1 MNTNSFCKT
10 QLLSDSPAEED
21 AFGSHKNVAITI
33 AKLINEEDGGKS
45 IALTG
50 SWGSGKSTVVDMLKK
65 ELDSSIGLFVFDA
78 WAHEGDPLRRT
89 FLEQLIDFLT
99 EKEWINSEKWEQ
111 EKLILSHKYLKQTIE
126 STPVL
131 TDVGKTFAAL
141 AILVPLGYV
150 MLSLFGKENIPFY
163 MPHIGFI
170 LAISPLIFLVL
181 SLIKIHLINLKNDE
195 NEKNDELFSLIINH
209 SKNTEISG
217 TITTPDPTSIEFQSF
232 FRKLLK
238 DASLNDKSRKLL
250 IVIDNLDRIDAKD
263 ALSIWATMRTFFD
276 LNSMNDDDSL
286 SRLWLILPFDPIA
299 LNRLWHFDGDK
310 GTNEEQNTN
319 NKQNAN
325 EKQNTNESL
334 AQSFIDKSFQI
345 NFSVAPPVF
354 SAWKDFMLKLLA
366 EAFPDHETNDF
377 YTIYRLFRLRALTDK
392 KFPTP
397 RNLKL
402 FINQIGAL
410 HRQWC
415 GEIPLSIQ
423 ALYVILKRNDFDFK
437 NDLIKDDILEVNEIS
452 LISPD
457 YQKYLAA
464 LHFNVPVE
472 ESLQILMAPPIENAL
487 NEGNVDAIKELCNYP
502 GFTQVCEH
510 VIEDQ
515 CFDWSESESR
525 TILIAANTLSAI
537 ENHNDPSWIHIWNLL
552 HKATMNITFIET
564 LDENVGNGF
573 VQLIKHK
580 KDTDFVKSVVEI
592 IAESIQSFEPDEQII
607 ESVSIENWIKGVYP
621 VLTEL
626 LNNNYQNV
634 IDEYFCI
641 DCSASNYIEIIKHLA
656 NNSEWYD
663 IQPYFRT
670 KAVTSEVVAELVK
683 ISSEGTFDCIHSK
696 IVEIMLRIEQDW
708 QWLDLI
714 GVLNGRLQ
722 GSNNLQPSEI
732 KSSLNT
738 LLHLE
743 RQGESDA
750 KTNLVNLATHGHLL
764 HHLHQINAANDWETF
779 GFLLVPLIQTIPDGQ
794 ITQHIGN
801 SQSGLAAFNAIL
813 KTPANY
819 SDVVNKFA
827 QLVVKM
833 SFMRDFVKLSDEYP
847 SISAFTNEVIKTI
860 SKRPDAHELLPP
872 ARIISSYTMLTQ
884 ALSDESFSDLIRQ
897 SIQENSLVTSLMSNN
912 FDVNISRI
920 YSITLQVLSQNNNDR
935 HNFVDF
941 LIKGFRSI
949 KRETWESE
957 LINEGELI
965 DLLIYVVKSGHKL
978 NLTTN
983 FQNALLNNSQH
994 IIENDVEL
1002 HYSEEQWKNVY
1013 GALDDHAKIT
1023 LMKDLLDKIIESDL
1037 SVDAVLEIYGQLL
1050 KDENLLVEAADRL
1063 IRVGF
1068 KRFIEK
1074 KNVNE
1079 LIWLN
1084 EVISDYPQILNTCGK
1099 SIKINFERQIVNM
1112 WDVELNDEIKE
1123 ILETIITKLGIN
1135 NQFSV
1140 ELNSK
1145 AISLIDL
1152 NKFDEAKIILDK
1164 ATKIN
1169 PQFAEAW
1176 NNRGE
1181 IYHKLENNDEALI
1194 SFDETIKINPN
1205 YAIAWHNKGKVLTD
1219 LGRNDEAEQASKKA
1233 QELDEQ
1239 L

>member
-21 AFGSHKNVAITI
+21 AFGSHKNVAKTI
-33 AKLINEEDGGKS
+33 AKLIDEENGGKS

-99 EKEWINSEKWEQ
+99 EKEWIDNEKWEK
-111 EKLILSHKYLKQTIE
+111 EKLILSHKFLEQKIK

-131 TDVGKTFAAL
+131 THVGKAFAAL
-141 AILVPLGYV
+141 AILMPLGYV
-150 MLSLFGKENIPFY
+150 MLSLSGKENILWY

-170 LAISPLIFLVL
+170 LALSPFIFLVFN
-181 SLIKIHLINLKNDE
+181 LIKNYLHNRKVDE
-195 NEKNDELFSLIINH
+195 DDKIDELFSLIINH

-232 FRKLLK
+232 FRRLLK

-276 LNSMNDDDSL
+276 HNSMNNDESL

-299 LNRLWHFDGDK
+299 LNRLWHFDNDK
-310 GTNEEQNTN
+310 GTN
-319 NKQNAN
+319 K
-325 EKQNTNESL
+325 KQNTNESL

-345 NFSVAPPVF
+345 NFCVAPPVF

-366 EAFPDHETNDF
+366 EAFPDHETDDF

-397 RNLKL
+397 RDLKL
-402 FINQIGAL
+402 FINQVGAL

-415 GEIPLSIQ
+415 SEIPLSIQ
-423 ALYVILKRNDFDFK
+423 ALYVILKRNNFDFEK
-437 NDLIKDDILEVNEIS
+437 DLIKDDILEANELS
-452 LISPD
+452 LIDPY

-472 ESLQILMAPPIENAL
+472 ESIQILMAPSIENAL
-487 NEGNVDAIKELCNYP
+487 NEGDVDAIKELCNYP

-515 CFDWSESESR
+515 CFDWSKSENK

-537 ENHNDPSWIHIWNLL
+537 EKHNDPSWINIWNLL
-552 HKATMNITFIET
+552 HKATMDIDFIET
-564 LDENVGNGF
+564 LDENMGNGF

-580 KDTDFVKSVVEI
+580 KDTHFVQSIVEI
-592 IAESIQSFEPDEQII
+592 IAESIQSFESDDQII
-607 ESVSIENWIKGVYP
+607 ESAIIENWIKGVYP

-626 LNNNYQNV
+626 LNSDYQNV

-641 DCSASNYIEIIKHLA
+641 DCSASNYIEIIKPLA
-656 NNSEWYD
+656 ENSEWYE
-663 IQPYFRT
+663 IQPCFRT
-670 KAVTSEVVAELVK
+670 EAATSEVIAELVK
-683 ISSEGTFDCIHSK
+683 ISTDGTFDCIHSK
-696 IVEIMLRIEQDW
+696 IVEVMLRIEQDW
-708 QWLDLI
+708 PWSDLI
-714 GVLNGRLQ
+714 VALNKRLQ
-722 GSNNLQPSEI
+722 APNHLKPSEI
-732 KSSLNT
+732 KSSINVLLNFDK
-738 LLHLE
+738 
-743 RQGESDA
+743 QGNSDA
-750 KTNLVNLATHGHLL
+750 NTNLVNLTTHGHFL
-764 HHLHQINAANDWETF
+764 HHLHQINATKEWETF
-779 GFLLVPLIQTIPDGQ
+779 GFLLAPLIRTIPNGQ
-794 ITQHIGN
+794 VTQHIGD

-813 KTPANY
+813 ATPTNY
-819 SDVVNKFA
+819 SEVVEKYIQLAVKF
-827 QLVVKM
+827 
-833 SFMRDFVKLSDEYP
+833 SFIDGLIKSSNEYQN
-847 SISAFTNEVIKTI
+847 ISAFTNEVIKTI
-860 SKRPDAHELLPP
+860 SKRPDAHELLSP
-872 ARIISSYTMLTQ
+872 AQIISSHTMLKE
-884 ALSDESFSDLIRQ
+884 ALSDESFLNLIQQ
-897 SIQENSLVTSLMSNN
+897 SIQEKSLVTFLMSNN
-912 FDVNISRI
+912 FDVNISRV
-920 YSITLQVLSQNNNDR
+920 YSIVLKVLSQNNNDR
-935 HNFVDF
+935 HDFVDF
-941 LIKGFRSI
+941 LIKGFRGI
-949 KRETWESE
+949 RRETWESE
-957 LINEGELI
+957 LINEGELTE
-965 DLLIYVVKSGHKL
+965 LLIYVVESGHKL

-983 FQNALLNNSQH
+983 FQNALLIHSQY

-1013 GALDDHAKIT
+1013 GALDNHAKIT
-1023 LMKDLLDKIIESDL
+1023 FMKDLLDKIIESDL
-1037 SVDAVLEIYGQLL
+1037 SVDVVLEIYGQLL
-1050 KDENLLVEAADRL
+1050 KDEKLLVEVADRL
-1063 IRVGF
+1063 IRGGF

-1074 KNVNE
+1074 KNINE

-1084 EVISDYPQILNTCGK
+1084 EVISDYPKILNTCGK
-1099 SIKINFERQIVNM
+1099 STKIDFERQIIDI
-1112 WDVELNDEIKE
+1112 WDVELNEEVKE
-1123 ILETIITKLGIN
+1123 ILETIIVKLGIN
-1135 NQFSV
+1135 NQFAV

-1145 AISLIDL
+1145 AVSLIDL
-1152 NKFDEAKIILDK
+1152 EKFDEAKIILDK

-1176 NNRGE
+1176 NNRGK
-1181 IYHKLENNDEALI
+1181 IYHKFENHEEALT

-1205 YAIAWHNKGKVLTD
+1205 CAIAWHNKSRVLKD
-1219 LGRNDEAEQASKKA
+1219 LGRNEEAEQASKKA